1 MEKVIK
7 ENSGANRAFD
17 SVLSSRSRGGS
28 MIAAGG
34 GQKVLA
40 ITNENP
46 EYPAQNINFIE
57 EDDAKISTLKENY
70 YKWLA
75 RLVMVFAIVSLAVF
89 MSCSLV
95 IFRLAPRVSV
105 EPLLI
110 LKQSETGELIRYEPI
125 EYNMASHRMFM
136 ELFVK
141 QYVILRNT
149 FVHDEREM
157 QIRWFPGGM
166 VNFLSSSK
174 VFEDFVGK
182 KIEDKVRN
190 GLERGITT
198 EVEIISVGKQGGE
211 NSPVWKIDFK
221 TYELNME
228 NKDAETG
235 EVKIRTKYWTASL
248 TSYFIR
254 GRELWS
260 ARLLNPLGFT
270 VVKYS
275 QTQVEV
281 L

>member
-1 MEKVIK
+1 MV
-7 ENSGANRAFD
+7 D
-17 SVLSSRSRGGS
+17 SVISNSRLKQERESVLPTQQRKV
-28 MIAAGG
+28 AAIGVESG
-34 GQKVLA
+34 RKVLA

-46 EYPAQNINFIE
+46 EYPAQDLHFLE
-57 EDDAKISTLKENY
+57 EDDAQVSTLKENY

-75 RLVMVFAIVSLAVF
+75 RLVMAFAVLSLSIF

-95 IFRLAPRVSV
+95 IFRLAPRVTV

-149 FVHDEREM
+149 FIHDEREM

-166 VNFLSSSK
+166 MNFLSSDK
-174 VFEDFVGK
+174 VYQEFAGKNIEERVYNDVGK
-182 KIEDKVRN
+182 N
-190 GLERGITT
+190 LTT
-198 EVEIISVGKQGGE
+198 EVEIISVEKQGGE
-211 NSPVWKIDFK
+211 NSPVWKVDFK
-221 TYELNME
+221 TYDLNME
-228 NKDAETG
+228 NKDKETG
-235 EVKIRTKYWTASL
+235 EVRIRTRYWTASII
-248 TSYFIR
+248 SYFIR

>member
-1 MEKVIK
+1 MN
-7 ENSGANRAFD
+7 ENTSK
-17 SVLSSRSRGGS
+17 SVLNDEGRNNR
-28 MIAAGG
+28 MISARD

-46 EYPAQNINFIE
+46 EYKAQDIHFLE

-70 YKWLA
+70 YKWLS
-75 RLVMVFAIVSLAVF
+75 RLVMVFAVASLVIF

-95 IFRLAPRVSV
+95 VFRLAPRISV

-110 LKQSETGELIRYEPI
+110 LKQSETNELIRYEPI
-125 EYNMASHRMFM
+125 EYNMASHAMFM

-149 FVHDEREM
+149 FIHDEREM
-157 QIRWFPGGM
+157 QIRWYPGGIL
-166 VNFLSSSK
+166 NFLSSDK
-174 VFEDFVGK
+174 VFEEFSGK
-182 KIEDKVRN
+182 KKEIMNEVAQTVQK
-190 GLERGITT
+190 GITR
-198 EVEIISVGKQGGE
+198 EVEIIDVSKQGGE
-211 NSPVWKIDFK
+211 NSPVWKVDFK
-221 TYELNME
+221 TYELNPDS
-228 NKDAETG
+228 KDNETG
-235 EVKIRTKYWTASL
+235 EMQIRTKYWTASL

-254 GRELWS
+254 GRALWS